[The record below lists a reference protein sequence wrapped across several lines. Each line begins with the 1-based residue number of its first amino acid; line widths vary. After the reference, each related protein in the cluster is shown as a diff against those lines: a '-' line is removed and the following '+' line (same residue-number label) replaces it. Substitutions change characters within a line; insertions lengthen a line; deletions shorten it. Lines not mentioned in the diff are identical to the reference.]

1 MKAQCDV
8 TTSYSSLIGNYGRVK
23 WRLLIHSILASG
35 CATKLPLRAGLGT
48 GDDVELGRSNM
59 ADAHEGTQIIGFNPN
74 KVVLAGLCETKA
86 SR

>member
-8 TTSYSSLIGNYGRVK
+8 TTSYSFPDRQLWEGQMA
-23 WRLLIHSILASG
+23 SINPFNFSEW
-35 CATKLPLRAGLGT
+35 LRQETSTTGGMGT

-74 KVVLAGLCETKA
+74 NVVLAGLCETKA